1 MASHKDKR
9 SSPSVDWEKYPHLFR
24 EVNVPAH
31 TTLLQEGQIA
41 RNAYVIRQ
49 GCIRMWFNN
58 HGKDVSFQFFF
69 EGEGVSSIESF
80 RSGAPSQFS
89 VETLEPCT
97 LLVLTRKNFDQ
108 LMEELPGQE
117 NMLIEILHQR
127 MEHYMK
133 LFLQRIKDSPEKRY
147 ADLLQESPHII
158 QRIPQHYIASYLGVT
173 SVSLSRIRNRLHR
186 GGTSPRTS

>member
-1 MASHKDKR
+1 M
-9 SSPSVDWEKYPHLFR
+9 DWEKYPHLFK
-24 EVNVPAH
+24 EVKVAAH

-41 RNAYVIRQ
+41 RNAYFIRE

-58 HGKDVSFQFFF
+58 HGRDVSFQFFF

-80 RSGAPSQFS
+80 RSGEPSRFS

-97 LLVLTRKNFDQ
+97 LLMLSKKNFEQ
-108 LMEELPGQE
+108 LMEELPGQKD
-117 NMLIEILHQR
+117 MLIEILHQR

-133 LFLQRIKDSPEKRY
+133 LFLQRIRDSPEKRY
-147 ADLLQESPHII
+147 ADLMKESPHII

-186 GGTSPRTS
+186 GGTSSRTS